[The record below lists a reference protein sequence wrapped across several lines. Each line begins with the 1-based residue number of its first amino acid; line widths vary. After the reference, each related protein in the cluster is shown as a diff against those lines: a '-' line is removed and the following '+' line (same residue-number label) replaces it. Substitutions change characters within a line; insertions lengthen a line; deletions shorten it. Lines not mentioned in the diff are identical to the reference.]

1 MNGNPEHCINLLQL
15 VKEISGMMNTNS
27 NAGQMF
33 DEEDDD
39 ENQDSAELNK
49 EGEESNDD

>member
-33 DEEDDD
+33 DEEDDVML
-39 ENQDSAELNK
+39 QGSS
-49 EGEESNDD
+49 G